1 VWLLILYS
9 ELHSEYS
16 QERGNHHPGDSR
28 TVKKVITKGGDNAMK
43 RVITWLA
50 LLALLTTP
58 FLSACESNKLKE
70 ENEGLKKR
78 IESLTQEKAQLE
90 LQVKESISEGSE
102 LTGKVDELTR
112 VNGELKAKV
121 DELSKVN
128 EELKAKVEKKAPTK
142 MKASPK
148 NK

>member
-1 VWLLILYS
+1 MK
-9 ELHSEYS
+9 E
-16 QERGNHHPGDSR
+16 
-28 TVKKVITKGGDNAMK
+28 VITRGGDNAMK

-58 FLSACESNKLKE
+58 FLSACETSKLKQ
-70 ENEGLKKR
+70 ENEGLKKQ
-78 IESLTQEKAQLE
+78 IESLTGEKAQLE
-90 LQVKESISEGSE
+90 SQVKEFVSKGSE
-102 LTGKVDELTR
+102 LTAKVDELTK
-112 VNGELKAKV
+112 VNEELKAKV

-128 EELKAKVEKKAPTK
+128 EELKAKLEKKAPAK

>member
-1 VWLLILYS
+1 M
-9 ELHSEYS
+9 
-16 QERGNHHPGDSR
+16 
-28 TVKKVITKGGDNAMK
+28 TKEGDNAMK

-58 FLSACESNKLKE
+58 FLYACETSNHKQ
-70 ENEGLKKR
+70 ENEGLKKQ
-78 IESLTQEKAQLE
+78 IESLSREKVQLE
-90 LQVKESISEGSE
+90 SQLKEFTSKGSE
-102 LTGKVDELTR
+102 LTAKVDELTR
-112 VNGELKAKV
+112 VNEELKAKV

-128 EELKAKVEKKAPTK
+128 EELKAKVEKKAPAK